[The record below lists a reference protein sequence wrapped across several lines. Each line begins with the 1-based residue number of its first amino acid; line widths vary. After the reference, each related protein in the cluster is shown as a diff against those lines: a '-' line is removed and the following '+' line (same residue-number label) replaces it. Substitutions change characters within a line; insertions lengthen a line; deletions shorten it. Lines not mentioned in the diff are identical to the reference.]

1 MESSVRILV
10 VDDSPSV
17 LEAITGMVDG
27 QFELQKASSLAG
39 AVDCAERVSYSIV
52 LMGLALPDGEGSA
65 LIAKLRKLY
74 AMRPLQIIAM
84 SGSADHARVQ
94 KALSAGADDFIKKPF
109 EELEFKLRVKAALMR
124 LAEQK
129 KLISE
134 REFYRQAV
142 HQEETLSAKLLD
154 RQMNLKEDLAA
165 MTEKR
170 KGFDSDD
177 KKLAAAA
184 RYDVLSGLLSR
195 QSLASR
201 IELEARRA
209 SEESSHLSG
218 LMIDLDRFKSI
229 NDSYGNL
236 SGDEAI
242 RAAGDAIR
250 SCLRRE
256 DYAGRYGGEEFF
268 VLLPGAELSVALAI
282 AERIRE
288 FIATTPVKHDGKTFN
303 VAASVG
309 VAEYRRGEAPG
320 EWVARSDSAMYRAK
334 QLGRNRVEA

>member
-1 MESSVRILV
+1 
-10 VDDSPSV
+10 
-17 LEAITGMVDG
+17 
-27 QFELQKASSLAG
+27 
-39 AVDCAERVSYSIV
+39 
-52 LMGLALPDGEGSA
+52 
-65 LIAKLRKLY
+65 
-74 AMRPLQIIAM
+74 
-84 SGSADHARVQ
+84 
-94 KALSAGADDFIKKPF
+94 
-109 EELEFKLRVKAALMR
+109 
-124 LAEQK
+124 
-129 KLISE
+129 
-134 REFYRQAV
+134 
-142 HQEETLSAKLLD
+142 
-154 RQMNLKEDLAA
+154 
-165 MTEKR
+165 
-170 KGFDSDD
+170 
-177 KKLAAAA
+177 
-184 RYDVLSGLLSR
+184 
-195 QSLASR
+195 
-201 IELEARRA
+201 
-209 SEESSHLSG
+209 
-218 LMIDLDRFKSI
+218 MIDLDRFKSI

>member
-1 MESSVRILV
+1 MESSVRILA
-10 VDDSPSV
+10 VDDSPGV

-27 QFELQKASSLAG
+27 QFELQKASSLA
-39 AVDCAERVSYSIV
+39 AAMDCAERVGYSIV

-65 LIAKLRKLY
+65 LCGKLRKLY

-165 MTEKR
+165 MTEKSVR
-170 KGFDSDD
+170 ALTATTRSSPP
-177 KKLAAAA
+177 LRAMTC
-184 RYDVLSGLLSR
+184 S
-195 QSLASR
+195 QASFPG
-201 IELEARRA
+201 RA
-209 SEESSHLSG
+209 SP
-218 LMIDLDRFKSI
+218 
-229 NDSYGNL
+229 
-236 SGDEAI
+236 
-242 RAAGDAIR
+242 RA
-250 SCLRRE
+250 
-256 DYAGRYGGEEFF
+256 
-268 VLLPGAELSVALAI
+268 
-282 AERIRE
+282 
-288 FIATTPVKHDGKTFN
+288 
-303 VAASVG
+303 
-309 VAEYRRGEAPG
+309 
-320 EWVARSDSAMYRAK
+320 
-334 QLGRNRVEA
+334 